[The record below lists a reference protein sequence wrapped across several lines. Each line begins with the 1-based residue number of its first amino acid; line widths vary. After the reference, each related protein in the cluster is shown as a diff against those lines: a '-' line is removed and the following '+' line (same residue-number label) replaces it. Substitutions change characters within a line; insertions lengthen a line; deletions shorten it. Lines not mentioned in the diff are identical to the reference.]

1 MVIFLSFF
9 IHESFVDVALPTL
22 LHQGKLAEEEDELN
36 EMKKMKDNANGEIDS
51 LLTKWDFLSRLPV
64 KYPIN

>member
-22 LHQGKLAEEEDELN
+22 LHQGKLVEEEDELN

-51 LLTKWDFLSRLPV
+51 LLTK
-64 KYPIN
+64 